1 MQMNRRL
8 MFEEIARFREEL
20 MALETEDSPFVKAFR
35 DGTRIALFFVVTSI
49 FLSNVYE
56 HVRSGALLFWQ

>member
-20 MALETEDSPFVKAFR
+20 MTLETADSPFVKVFR
-35 DGTRIALFFVVTSI
+35 AGTRIVL
-49 FLSNVYE
+49 FLSLASVICSSLYE
-56 HVRSGALLFWQ
+56 RVKSGALLF